1 MSFGFTVTLA
11 VLALLA
17 HSVSALSSNG
27 MYSNTPLNLAMETDC
42 PRLDT
47 PPFSATLEVADL
59 CMG

>member
-1 MSFGFTVTLA
+1 MSFGFAVTLA

-17 HSVSALSSNG
+17 HSISALSNSPHLK
-27 MYSNTPLNLAMETDC
+27 TPLNLAMETEC

-47 PPFSATLEVADL
+47 PAFSATLEVADL